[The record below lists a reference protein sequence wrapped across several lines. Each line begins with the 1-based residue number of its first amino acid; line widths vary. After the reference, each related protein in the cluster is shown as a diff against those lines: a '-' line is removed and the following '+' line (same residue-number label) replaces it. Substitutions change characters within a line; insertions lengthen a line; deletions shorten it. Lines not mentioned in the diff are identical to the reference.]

1 MWHPSPTS
9 AAEVLFRAGRPRFAG
24 VKRLATALLVVVP
37 LGLLPLAGCSGD
49 NPFQAAADTAAVD
62 VGSVDAGA
70 VDVTVAGGV
79 GAEDNSFIPEGQSR
93 SDCVGTLPQPNCGG
107 PDRGTR
113 GAYLTMFALLLGVG
127 FIAWRVSIGI
137 RARDKIVNEGTG
149 PQA

>member
-1 MWHPSPTS
+1 M
-9 AAEVLFRAGRPRFAG
+9 
-24 VKRLATALLVVVP
+24 KRLATALLVVVP

-62 VGSVDAGA
+62 TGA
-70 VDVTVAGGV
+70 ADVTVAEGV
-79 GAEDNSFIPEGQSR
+79 GAQENSFIPEGQNL

-137 RARDKIVNEGTG
+137 RARDKVVNEGTG